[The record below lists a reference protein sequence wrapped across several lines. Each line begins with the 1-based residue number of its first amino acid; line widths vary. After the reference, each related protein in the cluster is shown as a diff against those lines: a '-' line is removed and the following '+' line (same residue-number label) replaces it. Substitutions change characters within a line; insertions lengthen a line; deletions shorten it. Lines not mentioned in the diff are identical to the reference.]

1 MLRFLDR
8 KFFLVSF
15 FLVVVLM
22 FLVGCVRGNYIMKD
36 NEWGEVPI
44 RGVVS
49 KPSYENGLYQILTVS
64 VKTVKQEVK
73 IIVNRYPQYEYGDII
88 DIWQVPDK
96 DMFLFSP
103 KLQLV
108 SHGGGNVFYTYIY
121 KIRERLIINIST
133 LYPEPYSR
141 LILGIAFGVRMD
153 LGDELEEQFSSAG
166 VTHIMVASGYNVTV
180 IVTAIWG
187 VLSAIGVSKNVSR
200 WISVGIILV
209 FTVLAGLDPPVIR
222 AAVMVLFLV
231 AAEGFGRQYHPLLI
245 LCYVGIGMLVVN
257 PLLVKSLSFYLSV
270 GATGAIFVVR
280 PGIVKYFDL
289 WPSVIRDDL
298 ITTVSV
304 SFITVPLLWVW
315 LLKIQ
320 LTGLLTNLL
329 ILWTVP
335 YITFGAVF
343 SLIVQSVNMPLA
355 RFIAVGVT
363 ILLKYMLVMVEV
375 VIK

>member
-1 MLRFLDR
+1 
-8 KFFLVSF
+8 
-15 FLVVVLM
+15 
-22 FLVGCVRGNYIMKD
+22 MKD